1 MATAQTRAGRYIRQP
16 DGYRAFIPAPLP
28 PKPPVELRGEL
39 QNLLSEADRALGRLE
54 GSITTLP
61 FPDLFIAMY
70 VRKEAVLSSQI
81 EGTQSS
87 LHDVLAAEAEVFLPG
102 RPRDVDEVFNY
113 VHALN
118 HGLQRLE
125 QLPLS
130 VRLLREIHA
139 ELLRGARGHDKMPG
153 ELRTTQ
159 NWIGPRGA
167 PLADA
172 VFVPPPPHEV
182 SEALS
187 RLERFIHA
195 ESPLPLL
202 IRVGLVHSQFET
214 IHPFVDGN
222 GRLGRLLITF
232 MLCEQN
238 ALQKPVLY
246 LSHYFKQHH
255 QEYYARLQAVRVKGA
270 WEDWLIFFLKG
281 IKEVSIEAADTAR
294 NILIL
299 REEHRETIAEQL
311 GRSGANGMRIIEH
324 LYRQPYIS
332 VGEVQDIIGATYA
345 TANNLVARL
354 VELGILHEATGHKR
368 NRRFL
373 YRDYVELFDKA
384 V

>member
-1 MATAQTRAGRYIRQP
+1 M
-16 DGYRAFIPAPLP
+16 
-28 PKPPVELRGEL
+28 RGEL

-61 FPDLFIAMY
+61 YPDLFIAMY

-87 LHDVLAAEAEVFLPG
+87 LHDVLAAEAKVLQPG
-102 RPRDVDEVFNY
+102 RPQDVDEVFNY
-113 VHALN
+113 IRALD

-125 QLPLS
+125 GLPLS

-139 ELLRGARGHDKMPG
+139 ELLMGVRGHDKMPG
-153 ELRTTQ
+153 ELRTAQ

-167 PLADA
+167 LLADA

-187 RLERFIHA
+187 NLERFIHA

-232 MLCEQN
+232 MLCEQK

-246 LSHYFKQHH
+246 LSHYFKKHH
-255 QEYYARLQAVRVKGA
+255 QEYYERLQRVRDEGA
-270 WEDWLIFFLKG
+270 WEEWLMFFLKG
-281 IKEVSIEAADTAR
+281 VKEVSIEAADTAR
-294 NILIL
+294 NILLL
-299 REEHRETIAEQL
+299 REKYWETIANHL
-311 GRSGANGMRIIEH
+311 GPSGANGMRIIER
-324 LYRQPYIS
+324 LYRQPYVS
-332 VGEVQDIIGATYA
+332 VGEVQEIIGTTYSA
-345 TANNLVARL
+345 ANNLVARL
-354 VELGILHEATGHKR
+354 VEHGILHEATGQKR

-373 YRDYVELFDKA
+373 YRDYVKLFEA

>member
-16 DGYRAFIPAPLP
+16 DGCRAFIPAPLP

-187 RLERFIHA
+187 RLEGFIPA

-232 MLCEQN
+232 MLCEQK

-255 QEYYARLQAVRVKGA
+255 QEYYDRLQAVRDKGA

-281 IKEVSIEAADTAR
+281 IKEVSMEAADTAR

-299 REEHRETIAEQL
+299 REEHRETIAERL

>member
-1 MATAQTRAGRYIRQP
+1 MATGQTRAGRYIRQP
-16 DGYRAFIPAPLP
+16 SGYRAFIPAPLP

-61 FPDLFIAMY
+61 YPDLFIAMY

-87 LHDVLAAEAEVFLPG
+87 LHDVLAAEAKVFQPG

-113 VHALN
+113 VRAL
-118 HGLQRLE
+118 HLGLRRLE
-125 QLPLS
+125 DLPLS

-139 ELLRGARGHDKMPG
+139 ELLSGVRGHDKMPG

-159 NWIGPRGA
+159 NWIGPKGA
-167 PLADA
+167 LLADA

-187 RLERFIHA
+187 NLERFIHA

-202 IRVGLVHSQFET
+202 IKIGLVHSQFET

-232 MLCEQN
+232 MLCEQK

-255 QEYYARLQAVRVKGA
+255 QEYYDRLQGVRDNGA

-281 IKEVSIEAADTAR
+281 IKEVSIESADTAR

-299 REEHRETIAEQL
+299 REHHRETIANHL

-332 VGEVQDIIGATYA
+332 VGEVQKIIGTTYA

-354 VELGILHEATGHKR
+354 VEHGILHEATNQKR

-373 YRDYVELFDKA
+373 YRDYVKLFDKA

>member
-1 MATAQTRAGRYIRQP
+1 MAAVQTRAGRYISQP
-16 DGYRAFIPAPLP
+16 GSHRAFIPAPLP
-28 PKPPVELRGEL
+28 PKPPVEMRGEL

-61 FPDLFIAMY
+61 YPDLFIAMY

-87 LHDVLAAEAEVFLPG
+87 LHDVLAAEAKVLQPG
-102 RPRDVDEVFNY
+102 RPQDVDEVFNY
-113 VHALN
+113 VGAL
-118 HGLQRLE
+118 HRGLRRLE
-125 QLPLS
+125 DLPLS

-139 ELLRGARGHDKMPG
+139 ELLKGVRGHDKMPG

-167 PLADA
+167 LLADA

-187 RLERFIHA
+187 NLERFIHA

-232 MLCEQN
+232 MLCEQK

-246 LSHYFKQHH
+246 LSYYFKKHH
-255 QEYYARLQAVRVKGA
+255 QEYYERLQRVRDEGA
-270 WEDWLIFFLKG
+270 WEEWLMFFLKG
-281 IKEVSIEAADTAR
+281 VREVSIEAADTAR
-294 NILIL
+294 NILLL
-299 REEHRETIAEQL
+299 REKHRETIANHL
-311 GRSGANGMRIIEH
+311 GRSGANGMRIIER
-324 LYRQPYIS
+324 LYRQPYVS
-332 VGEVQDIIGATYA
+332 VGEVQEIIGTTYSA
-345 TANNLVARL
+345 ANNLVARL
-354 VELGILHEATGHKR
+354 VEHGILHEATSQKR

-373 YRDYVELFDKA
+373 YRDYVELFEA

>member
-1 MATAQTRAGRYIRQP
+1 MATAQTRAGRYISQP
-16 DGYRAFIPAPLP
+16 SGYRAFIPAPLP
-28 PKPPVELRGEL
+28 PKPPIELRGEL

-113 VHALN
+113 VHALY

-139 ELLRGARGHDKMPG
+139 ELLRGVRGHDKMPG
-153 ELRTTQ
+153 DLRTTQ

-232 MLCEQN
+232 MLCEQK

-246 LSHYFKQHH
+246 LSHYFKKHH
-255 QEYYARLQAVRVKGA
+255 QEYYDRLQAVRDKGA
-270 WEDWLIFFLKG
+270 WEDWLMFFLKG

>member
-1 MATAQTRAGRYIRQP
+1 MAVAQTRAGRYISQP
-16 DGYRAFIPAPLP
+16 SGYRAFIPAPLP

-102 RPRDVDEVFNY
+102 HPRDVDEVFNY

-118 HGLQRLE
+118 HGLERLE
-125 QLPLS
+125 RLPLS
-130 VRLLREIHA
+130 VRLLCEIHA
-139 ELLRGARGHDKMPG
+139 ELLRGVRGHDKMPG

-159 NWIGPRGA
+159 NWIGPKGA
-167 PLADA
+167 QLADA

-187 RLERFIHA
+187 LLERFIHA

-232 MLCEQN
+232 MLCEQE

-255 QEYYARLQAVRVKGA
+255 QEYYDRLQAVRDKGA
-270 WEDWLIFFLKG
+270 WEDWLMFFLRG

-294 NILIL
+294 NILLL
-299 REEHRETIAEQL
+299 REDHRQTIADQL
-311 GRSGANGMRIIEH
+311 GRSGANGMRVIEH

-332 VGEVQDIIGATYA
+332 VGEVQNIIGKTYA
-345 TANNLVARL
+345 TANNLVTRL
-354 VELGILHEATGHKR
+354 VELGILCEITGHKR
-368 NRRFL
+368 HRRFL

-384 V
+384 L

>member
-16 DGYRAFIPAPLP
+16 SGCRAFIPAPLP

-81 EGTQSS
+81 EGIQSS

-113 VHALN
+113 VRALN

-125 QLPLS
+125 RLPLS
-130 VRLLREIHA
+130 VRLLCEIHA
-139 ELLRGARGHDKMPG
+139 ELLRGVRGHDKMPG

-202 IRVGLVHSQFET
+202 IRVGLAHSQFET

-232 MLCEQN
+232 MLCDQKT
-238 ALQKPVLY
+238 LQKPVLY

-255 QEYYARLQAVRVKGA
+255 QEYYDRLQAVRDKGA
-270 WEDWLIFFLKG
+270 WEDWLMFFLKG
-281 IKEVSIEAADTAR
+281 IKEVSMEAADTAR

-332 VGEVQDIIGATYA
+332 VGKVQNIIGATYA